1 MNKNLLFFPINKI
14 VKCTYSSKKYF
25 LLFLFFDRR
34 KLLKIEKTNKREM
47 GEGENEDDN
56 GEKKEEQQY
65 FSYITKYISFNK
77 ISF

>member
-1 MNKNLLFFPINKI
+1 
-14 VKCTYSSKKYF
+14 
-25 LLFLFFDRR
+25 
-34 KLLKIEKTNKREM
+34 M